1 MTTREISA
9 RKYGLLM
16 APSLLSLC
24 IGLAAQAEE
33 YSAPSLNFYGVSGMI
48 DMPSAEMQED
58 GLLTA
63 TSAHFGPVSRNTLS
77 FQLTPRIAASFRFL
91 GIRDWNAKAAC
102 APNCGQGD
110 GIDQFDTY
118 YDRSFD
124 IRYLLLK
131 EGEYLPAVTIGLQD
145 FAGTG
150 VLSGEYLVAT
160 KNFGPSFK
168 ATVGLGW
175 GRLGS
180 YGSIGSPFGDR
191 APIDVGEGGNVNYD
205 QWFRGPAAPFAG
217 IEWSPGEK
225 WTLKAEYSSDA
236 YETEAED
243 RGTFERKSP
252 LNFGVEY
259 EVADRIR
266 LGAYYLY
273 GSEIGIAAQFALDP
287 RTRPAGGINT
297 PAPEPVKQRPSRAS
311 DPEAWSAEW
320 VTQADAGPILMRNL
334 DKRLSPDGIV
344 VESLG
349 YTGSV
354 AQLRI
359 RNTKLDA
366 EAQAVGRA
374 ARALSQVMPA
384 SVETFEIVPLNAG
397 VAAAK
402 ITVRRSDLERLET
415 SPTAMDSMR
424 SRVGISGAGPELPGT
439 LRNDEL
445 YPRFRWSLAPAL
457 RLRLFDQNDPLK
469 YGLGARVKGDFDIA
483 RGLTLSGSITKSLAG
498 NLDERPPVPGREL
511 QPVRSA
517 NYIYD
522 SKGDPALETLA
533 LHWRT
538 TLGQDLYGRVSFGYL
553 ERMFGGI
560 STEVLWKPADRRWAI
575 GAEINYV
582 AQRAPDQGLGFTLPQ
597 SLYQT
602 DETGTETG
610 PSSYRLLTG
619 HVSGYYAL
627 DNGFNLQLDVGRY
640 LAGDV
645 GATFTVEREFGN
657 GWRVGAFATK
667 TDVSAEEFG
676 SGSFDK
682 GIKLEIPFAW
692 ATGSATRKTAQ
703 TVLRPFGRDGGQRLE
718 LEGRLYET
726 VREYQA
732 TGLDQQWGRFWK

>member
-9 RKYGLLM
+9 RKCGLLL

-24 IGLAAQAEE
+24 VGLAAQAED
-33 YSAPSLNFYGVSGMI
+33 YAQPSLNFYGVSGLI

-58 GLLTA
+58 GLLTGV
-63 TSAHFGPVSRNTLS
+63 SAHFGPISRNTLT
-77 FQLTPRIAASFRFL
+77 FQLTPRFAASFRFL
-91 GIRDWNAKAAC
+91 GIRDWNANAAC
-102 APNCGQGD
+102 APNCGDGD

-124 IRYLLLK
+124 VRYLLLK
-131 EGEYLPAVTIGLQD
+131 EGQYLPAVTVGLQD

-160 KNFGPSFK
+160 KNFGPSVK

-180 YGSIGSPFGDR
+180 YGSIGSPFGER
-191 APIDVGEGGNVNYD
+191 EPIDVGEGGNVNYD

-217 IEWSPGEK
+217 LEWSPGEK

-236 YETEAED
+236 YETEADE

-252 LNFGVEY
+252 MNFGVEY

-273 GSEIGIAAQFALDP
+273 GSEVGFALQFALDP
-287 RTRPAGGINT
+287 RNRPGGGINT
-297 PAPEPVKQRPSRAS
+297 PAPEPVKQRPSRNS

-334 DKRLSPDGIV
+334 DKRLAPDGIV

-359 RNTKLDA
+359 RNTRLDA

-384 SVETFEIVPLNAG
+384 SVETFEIVPLNDG
-397 VAAAK
+397 VAASK

-415 SPTAMDSMR
+415 SPTATESMR
-424 SRVGISGAGPELPGT
+424 SRIGISGAGRELPGT
-439 LRNDEL
+439 LRNEEL
-445 YPRFRWSLAPAL
+445 YPRFTWSLAPAL

-469 YGLGARVKGDFDIA
+469 YGLGARLKGDFNIA
-483 RGLTLSGSITKSLAG
+483 RGLTLSGSVTKNIAG
-498 NLDERPPVPGREL
+498 NLDERPPVPEREL

-522 SKGDPALETLA
+522 DEGDPALETLA

-538 TLGQDLYGRVSFGYL
+538 TLAEDVYGRISLGYL

-560 STEVLWKPADRRWAI
+560 STEVLWKPADQRWAI
-575 GAEINYV
+575 GAEVNYV
-582 AQRAPDQGLGFTLPQ
+582 AQRAPDQGLGFNLPQ

-602 DETGTETG
+602 DEPGTETG
-610 PSSYRLLTG
+610 PSSYRVLTG
-619 HVSGYYAL
+619 HVSGYYAF

-692 ATGSATRKTAQ
+692 ATGSPTRKTAQ

-718 LEGRLYET
+718 LDGRLYDT
-726 VREYQA
+726 VRDYQA